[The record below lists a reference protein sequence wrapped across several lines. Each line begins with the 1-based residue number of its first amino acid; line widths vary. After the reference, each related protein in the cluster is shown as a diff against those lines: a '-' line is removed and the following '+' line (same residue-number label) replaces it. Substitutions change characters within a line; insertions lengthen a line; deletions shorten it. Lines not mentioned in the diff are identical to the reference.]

1 MPTEEVIVTTYPPPD
16 SGSSNDS
23 SFEQIDQQTLN
34 ATHANE
40 IRRESDWSSTTGE
53 TSRRGSDMPLIPKR
67 TVVPKVVDE
76 LPPLCAFVVDDDRYV
91 PPCFLLSLSRYPFSV
106 DGERETEDS

>member
-23 SFEQIDQQTLN
+23 SFEQIEQQTLN

-40 IRRESDWSSTTGE
+40 IRRESDWSSSTGE
-53 TSRRGSDMPLIPKR
+53 TLRRGSDMPLIPKR
-67 TVVPKVVDE
+67 TVVPKVVDD

-91 PPCFLLSLSRYPFSV
+91 VSYTPPLPLSRSSFSL
-106 DGERETEDS
+106 